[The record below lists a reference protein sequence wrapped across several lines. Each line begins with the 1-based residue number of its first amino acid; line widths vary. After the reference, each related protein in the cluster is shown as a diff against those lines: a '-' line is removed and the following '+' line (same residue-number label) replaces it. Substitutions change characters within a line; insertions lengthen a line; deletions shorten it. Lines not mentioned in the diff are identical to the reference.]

1 MDEFDSNL
9 ISRDLFKR
17 FNGCRIY
24 LRNSRYN
31 GEKLFP
37 CVIGGYRLV
46 NNSLKVRQYDG
57 VYCICFNSRHL
68 LNQTYF
74 STEYLYFD
82 RRLHSIINDD
92 ISIATIHFITR
103 SFCYYPYYLWIDYYQ
118 VCDMYHQLCEG
129 KQDIIIDL

>member
-31 GEKLFP
+31 DEVLFP
-37 CVIGGYRLV
+37 CIIGGYRLV

-57 VYCICFNSRHL
+57 VYCICFNSKTL
-68 LNQTYF
+68 LNQTY
-74 STEYLYFD
+74 YLTQHLFFD

-92 ISIATIHFITR
+92 KSIATIHFITR
-103 SFCYYPYYLWIDYYQ
+103 FFCYYPYYLWIDYYQ
-118 VCDMYHQLCEG
+118 VSDMYHQLCEG
-129 KQDIIIDL
+129 KQEIIIDL

>member
-1 MDEFDSNL
+1 MDEFDSKL

-31 GEKLFP
+31 DELLFP
-37 CVIGGYRLV
+37 CIIGGYRLV

-68 LNQTYF
+68 LNQTY
-74 STEYLYFD
+74 YLTPLLYCD

-92 ISIATIHFITR
+92 KSIATIHFITR
-103 SFCYYPYYLWIDYYQ
+103 FFVIILIICGL
-118 VCDMYHQLCEG
+118 
-129 KQDIIIDL
+129 IIIKYVTCIINYVRVKKK